1 MAGETQSGPRII
13 VGFQDYAPP
22 YDAEKAVRRML
33 RDVPPKFLRGLHTIV
48 LTNIS
53 ALSREERGRKT
64 WGRRRVSLGET
75 LGYYSQEWQGEPAR
89 ITILVDNLERRW
101 GRRWLRVWFI
111 RDMQLSEVLFHGLGH
126 HIHRVPG
133 QSTRERKMSR
143 TNGANGSRGNS

>member
-1 MAGETQSGPRII
+1 MAEETQSGPRII

-75 LGYYSQEWQGEPAR
+75 LG
-89 ITILVDNLERRW
+89 
-101 GRRWLRVWFI
+101 
-111 RDMQLSEVLFHGLGH
+111 
-126 HIHRVPG
+126 
-133 QSTRERKMSR
+133 
-143 TNGANGSRGNS
+143 